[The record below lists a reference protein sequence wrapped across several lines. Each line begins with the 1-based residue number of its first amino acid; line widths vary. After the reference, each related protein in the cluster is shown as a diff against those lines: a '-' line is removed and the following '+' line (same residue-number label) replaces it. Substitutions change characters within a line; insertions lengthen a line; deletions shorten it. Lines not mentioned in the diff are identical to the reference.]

1 MSKLSLEKGRV
12 KQKLQTRTEILKVA
26 KQLMKR
32 TKRVTLEDVA
42 QRASI
47 SRATIYRYFPN
58 IELLFKEASLD
69 IAHPSPEEVLASVE
83 KSGLTTRVLNIQ
95 KHYNQLAQAHEIEF
109 RRYLSQATIESISSR
124 KKVRGARRVQT
135 LKLAVEPFKTNFKKT
150 DYDRFINSASVLMG
164 IDALVVCKDVCGLTN
179 EQAEDTLSWALRNLM
194 KSLEIEK

>member
-1 MSKLSLEKGRV
+1 MNKLSLKKGRV

-26 KQLMKR
+26 KQLMKQ

-42 QRASI
+42 KKASI

-69 IAHPSPEEVLASVE
+69 IAHPSPEEVLQSIE
-83 KSGLTTRVLNIQ
+83 KTGLTTRVLNIQ

-109 RRYLSQATIESISSR
+109 RRYLSQATIEAISSR

-135 LKLAVEPFKTNFKKT
+135 LKLAVEPFKNIFKQT
-150 DYDRFINSASVLMG
+150 DYNRFINSASVLMG
-164 IDALVVCKDVCGLTN
+164 IDALIVCKDVCGLNN

-194 KSLEIEK
+194 KGLEIKN